1 MATVFY
7 FYVMKKI
14 KFFLLSIFSVFLI
27 IACSSESD
35 ENQNQV
41 ADFDRSSILKN
52 YADNIIIP
60 RYNNFKADLDDLK
73 TVVDEFASN
82 PNSANFDKVHN
93 QWFKAYKTW
102 QHVEMF
108 NIGKAEQIMYFNTI
122 NTYPVDE
129 LRINENINSKR
140 YDLSNANDWSSQ
152 GLSGVDYMLH
162 GIEDNKEKVIQKYV
176 DDTNYGDYLKN
187 LLVIMTSNTDD
198 IVQDWPTYKDTFVQ
212 SSGNSNSSS
221 LNMITNDFVYYFEKG
236 LRANKIGIPAGVYS
250 GGNTLPSK
258 VEAYYSSKNSFQ
270 DISKDL
276 AKEAVIA
283 SENLFLGKS
292 SNGVNGP
299 SLKTYLDYVY
309 NSDVNKENLSP
320 IISSNFQKAKEAIDL
335 LDSNFVNQ
343 INNDK
348 TKMLNAFDKLQAI
361 VVNMKTDMLS
371 LLSIQVDYID
381 ADGD

>member
-1 MATVFY
+1 
-7 FYVMKKI
+7 MKKI
-14 KFFLLSIFSVFLI
+14 NYSILTIFSIFLI

-60 RYNNFKADLDDLK
+60 RYNNFKADLDALK

-93 QWFKAYKTW
+93 QWFNAYKTW

-108 NIGKAEQIMYFNTI
+108 NIGKAEQIMYYNRI

-162 GIEDNKEKVIQKYV
+162 GIEDNKEKIIQKYV
-176 DDTNYGDYLKN
+176 DDVNYGDYLKN
-187 LLVIMTSNTDD
+187 LLIIMTTSTDD

-258 VEAYYSSKNSFQ
+258 IEAYYSSKNSFQ

-276 AKEAVIA
+276 AKEALIA

-292 SNGVNGP
+292 TNGVNGP
-299 SLKTYLDYVY
+299 SLKTYLDYIY
-309 NSDVNKENLSP
+309 NADVNKENLSP

-335 LDSNFVNQ
+335 LDSNLVNQ

-361 VVNMKTDMLS
+361 VVNMKTNMLS

>member
-1 MATVFY
+1 
-7 FYVMKKI
+7 MKKI
-14 KFFLLSIFSVFLI
+14 KFFLLSLFSVFLI

-35 ENQNQV
+35 ENPNQV

-52 YADNIIIP
+52 YAENIIIP
-60 RYNNFKADLDDLK
+60 RYNDFKLALDNLK
-73 TVVDEFASN
+73 SSVDSYVAYPMVSTY
-82 PNSANFDKVHN
+82 DDMHN
-93 QWFKAYKTW
+93 DWFEAYVKW
-102 QHVEMF
+102 QHIEMF
-108 NIGKAEQIMYFNTI
+108 NIGKAEEIMYFNTI

-162 GIEDNKEKVIQKYV
+162 GIEGNKEKIIQKYV
-176 DDTNYGDYLKN
+176 DDANYGDYLKN

-198 IVQDWPTYKDTFVQ
+198 IVQDWTTYKDTFVQ

-236 LRANKIGIPAGVYS
+236 LRANKIGIPAGIYS

-276 AKEAVIA
+276 AKEALIA

-299 SLKTYLDYVY
+299 SLKTYLDYIY
-309 NSDVNKENLSP
+309 SADVNKENLSP
-320 IISSNFQKAKEAIDL
+320 IISSNFQKAKEEIDL
-335 LDSNFVNQ
+335 LDSNFINQ
-343 INNDK
+343 TNNDK
-348 TKMLNAFDKLQAI
+348 RKMLNAFDKLQAI